1 MNLSRRSWLAGGAM
15 LGCLSLTKA
24 VSAQQPVAAAAAAG
38 RISHDQLGQLLTG
51 VGLPVTPTQQRYDF
65 TFVADL
71 GENQQWELSMSAVLS
86 QDGESIW
93 LMAWLDELPKTAAEV
108 PREALLR
115 LLAINDTLGNG
126 KFFAYIPAT
135 RRFVLQR
142 VIPNQNVTAEQ
153 ILVVLQDLGVAV
165 VDAYPYWNVANWNQP
180 PAPTTPGAAGT
191 TAAPGVPMAPGGTSA
206 SNESRFESPAV
217 PR

>member
-1 MNLSRRSWLAGGAM
+1 MKLGRRSWLAGGAM
-15 LGCLSLTKA
+15 LGCLSLSKV
-24 VSAQQPVAAAAAAG
+24 VSAQQPVAVPG
-38 RISHDQLGQLLTG
+38 RLSHDQLGQLLTS
-51 VGLPVTPTQQRYDF
+51 VGLPVTTQQQRYDF

-71 GENQQWELSMSAVLS
+71 GDDQQWELSMSSVLS
-86 QDGESIW
+86 QDGNSIW
-93 LMAWLDELPKTAAEV
+93 MMAWLDELPKTAAEV

-142 VIPNQNVTAEQ
+142 VIPNENVTAENY
-153 ILVVLQDLGVAV
+153 LVVLQDLGVAV
-165 VDAYPYWNVANWNQP
+165 VDSYPFWNVANWNQP
-180 PAPTTPGAAGT
+180 PAPTGT
-191 TAAPGVPMAPGGTSA
+191 EGAPGIPAVPSNPSTSA
-206 SNESRFESPAV
+206 TNDSRFQPPAV

>member
-1 MNLSRRSWLAGGAM
+1 MNLSRRSWLAGGAL

-24 VSAQQPVAAAAAAG
+24 VSAQQPLVGGTAAG
-38 RISHDQLGQLLTG
+38 KVSHDQLGEMLRG
-51 VGLPVTPTQQRYDF
+51 VGLPITLTQQRYDF

-142 VIPNQNVTAEQ
+142 VIPNQNVTSEQ

-180 PAPTTPGAAGT
+180 PAPTTPGAAGAT
-191 TAAPGVPMAPGGTSA
+191 APGVTPVPGSSA
-206 SNESRFESPAV
+206 ANDSRFESPAV

>member
-1 MNLSRRSWLAGGAM
+1 MKLGRRSLLAGGAV
-15 LGCLSLTKA
+15 LGGLSLSKVA
-24 VSAQQPVAAAAAAG
+24 SAQTGTVAG
-38 RISHDQLGQLLTG
+38 TLSHDQLGQLLSG
-51 VGLPVTPTQQRYDF
+51 IGLPFTLQQQRYDF

-71 GENQQWELSMSAVLS
+71 GENEQWELSMSAVLS
-86 QDGESIW
+86 QDGQSIW
-93 LMAWLDELPKTAAEV
+93 LMAWLDELPRTAAEV

-142 VIPNQNVTAEQ
+142 VIPNTNVTADFV
-153 ILVVLQDLGVAV
+153 LVVLQDLGVAV
-165 VDAYPYWNVANWNQP
+165 VDSYPYWNTANWNL
-180 PAPTTPGAAGT
+180 PAAPTPGAEGT
-191 TAAPGVPMAPGGTSA
+191 TSAPAIPGAPAVPGTSA
-206 SNESRFESPAV
+206 ANESRFESQAV

>member
-1 MNLSRRSWLAGGAM
+1 MNLTRRSWLAGGAL
-15 LGCLSLTKA
+15 LGSLALTKA
-24 VSAQQPVAAAAAAG
+24 VSAQQPLVGGTAAAAAG
-38 RISHDQLGQLLTG
+38 RISHDQLGELLRG
-51 VGLPVTPTQQRYDF
+51 VGLPVTTTQQRYDF

-135 RRFVLQR
+135 RRFVLQK
-142 VIPNQNVTAEQ
+142 VVPNQNVTADQ
-153 ILVVLQDLGVAV
+153 VLVVLQDLGVAV
-165 VDAYPYWNVANWNQP
+165 VDSYPYWNVANWNQP
-180 PAPTTPGAAGT
+180 PAPTQPGAAGT
-191 TAAPGVPMAPGGTSA
+191 TAAPGVPPVPGGGA
-206 SNESRFESPAV
+206 AV
-217 PR
+217 PQ